1 MAIRLKDIAADLGV
15 SMVTV
20 SKVLRNKSD
29 VSVETRRRILQR
41 VEEVNYRPNL
51 TARGLASGRSFTV
64 GLVVPD
70 IADPFFAEFAKSLG
84 AALRKHSY
92 QLVVASADEQPN
104 VERLEIDNLLGRGVD
119 VILVASCQSDREGLK
134 AIAERSVPCVLIDRR
149 IDGFKSNY
157 VGTDDLCAGHLATTH
172 LIGLG
177 RKRIA
182 HIGGL
187 DTSPAIERF
196 NGYKEA
202 LEQNRL
208 PFREQLVILHSLQ
221 EQRGDILGRELMD
234 KLLALPKRPNAVFC
248 YNDLLAL
255 GAIHSVRAHGLRV
268 PEDVAIIG
276 CGNLSL
282 SAYLEVP
289 LSSVDQGTQQLGER
303 AAKLALSLVAS
314 KKPETPKTALIQPRV
329 IARASTIGNQPGSH
343 LTQP

>member
-1 MAIRLKDIAADLGV
+1 
-15 SMVTV
+15 MVTV

-51 TARGLASGRSFTV
+51 MARGLASGRSYTV

-70 IADPFFAEFAKSLG
+70 IADLFFAEFAKSLG

-119 VILVASCQSDREGLK
+119 AILVASCQSDREGLHAREGLS

-149 IDGFKSNY
+149 IKGFKSNY
-157 VGTDDLCAGHLATTH
+157 VGTDDVCAGHIATAH

-187 DTSPAIERF
+187 GTSPAVERF
-196 NGYKEA
+196 KGYKEA
-202 LEQNRL
+202 LEQNRV
-208 PFREQLVILHSLQ
+208 PFREQLVVLNNLH
-221 EQRGDILGRELMD
+221 ERGDTLGRALMD
-234 KLLALPKRPNAVFC
+234 KLLALPKRPDAVFC
-248 YNDLLAL
+248 YNDLLAV
-255 GAIHSVRAHGLRV
+255 GAIHSVRARGLRV
-268 PEDVAIIG
+268 PEDVAVIG

-289 LSSVDQGTQQLGER
+289 LSSIDQGTQQLGER
-303 AAKLALSLVAS
+303 AAKLALSLVES
-314 KKPETPKTALIQPRV
+314 KKPETPKTTLIEPRI
-329 IARASTIGNQPGSH
+329 IARASTIGSSTGS
-343 LTQP
+343 QSVRP

>member
-1 MAIRLKDIAADLGV
+1 
-15 SMVTV
+15 MVTV

-29 VSVETRRRILQR
+29 VGLETRRRILQR

-51 TARGLASGRSFTV
+51 MARGLASGRSYTV
-64 GLVVPD
+64 GFVVPD

-84 AALRKHSY
+84 AALRTHGY
-92 QLVVASADEQPN
+92 QLVVASADEQPR

-119 VILVASCQSDREGLK
+119 AILVASCQSDREGLH
-134 AIAERSVPCVLIDRR
+134 AIAERAVPCVLIDRR
-149 IDGFKSNY
+149 IKGFKGHY
-157 VGTDDLCAGHLATTH
+157 VGTDDIYAGHIATAH

-196 NGYKEA
+196 KGYKEA
-202 LEQNRL
+202 LEQNHL
-208 PFREQLVILHSLQ
+208 PFREELVLLNNLQ
-221 EQRGDILGRELMD
+221 ERNDILGRALMD
-234 KLLALPKRPNAVFC
+234 KLLTLPKPPNAVFC
-248 YNDLLAL
+248 YNDLLAV

-268 PEDVAIIG
+268 PRDVAIIG
-276 CGNLSL
+276 CGNLGL

-303 AAKLALSLVAS
+303 AAKLALAIVES
-314 KKPETPKTALIQPRV
+314 KKPLTPKTTLIQPHV
-329 IARASTIGNQPGSH
+329 VARASTIGSQPG
-343 LTQP
+343 QPR

>member
-1 MAIRLKDIAADLGV
+1 MVIRLKDIAADLGV

-51 TARGLASGRSFTV
+51 MARGLASGRSYTV

-70 IADPFFAEFAKSLG
+70 IADLFFAEFAKSLG
-84 AALRKHSY
+84 AALRTHSY
-92 QLVVASADEQPN
+92 QLVVASADEQPD

-119 VILVASCQSDREGLK
+119 AILVASCQSDREGLH

-149 IDGFKSNY
+149 IKGFKSHY
-157 VGTDDLCAGHLATTH
+157 IGTDDLYAGHIATTH

-187 DTSPAIERF
+187 GTSPAIERF
-196 NGYKEA
+196 TGYKEA
-202 LEQNRL
+202 LEQNAV
-208 PFREQLVILHSLQ
+208 PFREELVILNNLQ
-221 EQRGDILGRELMD
+221 ERGDVLGRELMD
-234 KLLALPKRPNAVFC
+234 KLLDLPKRPNAVFC

-303 AAKLALSLVAS
+303 AAKLALSLVES
-314 KKPETPKTALIQPRV
+314 KKPETPRATLIQPRV
-329 IARASTIGNQPGSH
+329 VARASTLGSQPGR
-343 LTQP
+343 P

>member
-1 MAIRLKDIAADLGV
+1 
-15 SMVTV
+15 MVTV

-51 TARGLASGRSFTV
+51 MARGLASGRSFTV
-64 GLVVPD
+64 GFVVPD

-84 AALRKHSY
+84 SALRKHGY

-119 VILVASCQSDREGLK
+119 AILVASCQSDREGLK

-149 IDGFKSNY
+149 IKGFKGHY
-157 VGTDDLCAGHLATTH
+157 VGTDDLCAGHIATRH

-177 RKRIA
+177 RKRVA

-196 NGYKEA
+196 KGYKEA
-202 LEQNRL
+202 LDENKV
-208 PFREQLVILHSLQ
+208 PFREELVLLSNLQ
-221 EQRGDILGRELMD
+221 ERNDIPGRALMD
-234 KLLALPKRPNAVFC
+234 KLLDLPKPPDAVFC

-268 PEDVAIIG
+268 PQDVAIIG

-289 LSSVDQGTQQLGER
+289 LSSVDQGTQELGER
-303 AAKLALSLVAS
+303 AAKLALSLVES

-329 IARASTIGNQPGSH
+329 VARASTIGSSPAQPR
-343 LTQP
+343 